1 MGTESQEASSSLKF
15 KRSVQ
20 FVELCRQNDN
30 IAEDSNVDPF
40 YHKTTFNTCQLI
52 KMCVMSLTIAPI
64 RFVSIFLLTALA
76 NLVSWIGMIGLSE
89 IELATK
95 PLLGWR
101 QMLQTLVIFILR
113 SCFFCMGIHWIKI
126 VGQKA
131 DRSEAPILVGA
142 PHASILDVLAIITSN
157 SVPICQS
164 KVQKGLFLGT
174 IGKFLQV
181 LFVNRKDL
189 TNRKDVRAK
198 IKARASHG
206 FNQTGSDKT
215 GSWRQLFIFPEGT
228 TTNGKT
234 LIRFKTGAFESGVP
248 IQMVL
253 IRLKEINDQGT

>member
-1 MGTESQEASSSLKF
+1 METESQEASSSLKF
-15 KRSVQ
+15 KRSIQ

-76 NLVSWIGMIGLSE
+76 NLVSWIGMMGLSE

-95 PLLGWR
+95 PLQGWR

-234 LIRFKTGAFESGVP
+234 LIRFKTGAFESEVP